1 MQAGKLDRRILI
13 ENKTSTRN
21 SVGGNVETWSTLAE
35 RWASHR
41 ELGAKAAISGNEKDR
56 LFYGEGDTIFVI
68 RYDDLVDANMRI
80 TYNGK
85 IYAIEAV
92 REFGTGRQVFMEI
105 IANSKN

>member
-1 MQAGKLDRRILI
+1 MQAGKLDRRITI

-21 SVGGNVETWSTLAE
+21 SVGGKVESWSTLAE

-68 RYDDLVDANMRI
+68 RYDDLVNANMRI